1 MFNSNSKITIFNF
14 IILAFILACVIPF
27 VILSFYAMPNLED
40 YKESIIPDVWWHVK
54 LLYLT
59 YDGRYF
65 SSFLFAAFNPLKHE
79 SYFLYKLIPVGL
91 IFSFYGAL
99 FYLIKT
105 VLRSLNNFESFI
117 LAGLVFSFYLLL
129 NPSIPYTLYYMISSY
144 VYTVTTILFVFLIA
158 LLFKLNTMQEGLFKL
173 ILVSA
178 IAVLIFAICGGNE
191 LLLIPTLS
199 AILFYSFFSNK
210 SNSSGEVFVLWIAF
224 LASIFIVFTSPGLQ
238 NHFELKGNNTFN
250 LHSIF
255 NPLKTTVVFS
265 LIKIKT
271 WVFDISFLGVSVL
284 IVLYFTFTQKKI
296 VLLFPK
302 LSQNTL
308 LLYVLWFCLSSLIFV
323 FPYVFG
329 TGNDANLSYNQAY
342 IVHYVY
348 FISAWC
354 TLLFLL
360 VLKYNLYLK
369 PFFFILLLGSLVAI
383 GAIFF
388 QKNNISTAYNDL
400 MSGEAKKYYIEMLS
414 NKESSKNAELN
425 NKIAH
430 VCELNAKPSSIY
442 SGVYFNKD
450 DEGFHGAYKIY
461 YNLEQINVNICE

>member
-1 MFNSNSKITIFNF
+1 MFNSNNKISIFNF

-40 YKESIIPDVWWHVK
+40 YKESIIPEVWWHIK
-54 LLYLT
+54 FLYLT

-91 IFSFYGAL
+91 IFSFYGAI

-210 SNSSGEVFVLWIAF
+210 LNSSGEVFVLWIAF

-238 NHFELKGNNTFN
+238 NFFELKENNSFS
-250 LHSIF
+250 LFSIL
-255 NPLKTTVVFS
+255 NSLKTTIAFS
-265 LIKIKT
+265 FIKIKT
-271 WVFDISFLGVSVL
+271 WAFNLSFLSMSIILL
-284 IVLYFTFTQKKI
+284 IYLLSLKNKLKQLFHNIPYKTLVVYFF
-296 VLLFPK
+296 
-302 LSQNTL
+302 
-308 LLYVLWFCLSSLIFV
+308 WFILSSLLFV
-323 FPYVFG
+323 FPYVFS
-329 TGNDANLSYNQAY
+329 TGEQANVSYNQAY
-342 IVHYVY
+342 IVPYVY
-348 FISAWC
+348 FISSWC
-354 TLLFLL
+354 IFLL
-360 VLKYNLYLK
+360 LIVLKFNFNYKMSFSSL
-369 PFFFILLLGSLVAI
+369 IIILVAI
-383 GAIFF
+383 GAIFS
-388 QKNNISTAYNDL
+388 QNNKISTAYNDL
-400 MSGEAKKYYIEMLS
+400 ISGEAKKYYIEMLS